1 MHVGAPYRPI
11 GRLASPRYISN
22 LEPLFHS
29 AHTAIMISRLARP
42 LRTQLRTTSRQLR
55 QSSRPYSSGSSS
67 GGSDLPW
74 LATGIAIF
82 VPTTAYIIYSW
93 KFEAPPAP
101 KKKEA
106 YEVPALPP
114 IDATEVT
121 ANVSK
126 KAVDALE
133 GKEAAFKKESDSA
146 EDPDKDA
153 VAQNEKSIEARDDG
167 ADDKKNA
174 ATHAAAV
181 DEDSG
186 HQKQAIKELRKED
199 KAEDGDLKE
208 QRTKAQAKDHPDDTH
223 TTEKTSETV
232 PAKDKPG
239 QDVEP
244 KKQRDEE
251 AEERLQKE
259 KKLDKESDDYV
270 EKESWAD
277 EQVQK

>member
-1 MHVGAPYRPI
+1 M
-11 GRLASPRYISN
+11 
-22 LEPLFHS
+22 
-29 AHTAIMISRLARP
+29 
-42 LRTQLRTTSRQLR
+42 
-55 QSSRPYSSGSSS
+55 
-67 GGSDLPW
+67 
-74 LATGIAIF
+74 
-82 VPTTAYIIYSW
+82 
-93 KFEAPPAP
+93 
-101 KKKEA
+101 
-106 YEVPALPP
+106 PALPP